1 MEVKQMKI
9 KKSEMKTKK
18 DAKKAKKP
26 EKKKARIFG
35 DPIVEMY

>member
-1 MEVKQMKI
+1 MKI